1 MANHTSTLAIKLLDG
16 ISGPAKGAAASL
28 GAITKATEAIGKVK
42 GFREQTQRL
51 EELTRAHAK
60 AREGVRNLAGQLMA
74 AEAPSQKMKA
84 AYERATQAADKLGN
98 KLEWQKARVRGAAS
112 ELERMGVSAN
122 NLVGAENR
130 LQSAV
135 MRTTAALQR
144 QEAAALRSQ
153 ARRAALGDA
162 ATIAGGIAA
171 HQGVNIAKKA
181 IVSAANFDIG
191 VRQQRNYA
199 GISKEE
205 QDKLL
210 IPQAKRIGQD
220 TQFSNLDIVE
230 AQTAIMQRLPEQLPR
245 AAVAQAITEEVKNYA
260 LSMKADMKTSAEGI
274 TAYLMQ
280 TGKDISTQTKAVAE
294 ARRASNM
301 LVKMAKIG
309 GMNDEDVQQ
318 FMKYSATSATLA
330 GLSNE
335 TLGALGV
342 GLKRAGFRGDEAGVG
357 IRSISSKLVSPGRK
371 GLDAL
376 TAMGV
381 DYNKFTTM
389 PGGLSAENLEAMQKR
404 RFGKTFSEDQRT
416 RLQAVMEDGDV
427 VGNKDE
433 FIAQVSAIMNE
444 SFEKTKGGK
453 TKAQDAQKIAKLAAD
468 FHQLG
473 VASVD
478 AEGLLAAIL
487 SASPTLQQLNA
498 LLTDKQGGKGG
509 ALAKA
514 LEQLGRDRESLKNTP
529 DDFSKKI
536 ADDIMAG
543 LGGSFERLKG
553 SVENFYQAIGEANS
567 KLLTFSFDKIGNFI
581 DGVSNLG
588 ETARQA
594 ATAVAAAGAVFGA
607 YRSAGLIS
615 ALIRGVSGGGA
626 GAALTSSALALD
638 GSAAALTRAAFA
650 LGAKDV
656 SLPGDGGKPKPKG
669 GVGALLGGATLTGSV
684 AAGTIA
690 AATAIIINDHKPAQP
705 GVTKSN
711 ALPGQEHDDAQRRRK
726 AFNAAQHQRFL
737 EERRQLGAI
746 PEQGE
751 TAGTDAGTRLGS
763 GMAAGMRAQRG
774 VVEAEAGG
782 VYNFIKGLFGKGV
795 DVPVRLNP
803 NGVPSSPAVPAP
815 KSTDAKVSSVR
826 GGNVSVVVNTGSGD
840 PNEIANAVSRKV
852 AESAREAMR
861 GDFSENT

>member
-16 ISGPAKGAAASL
+16 VSGPAKGAAASL
-28 GAITKATEAIGKVK
+28 GAITKATETLGKVRS
-42 GFREQTQRL
+42 FRDATAKLDEMSRAY
-51 EELTRAHAK
+51 AHA
-60 AREGVRNLAGQLMA
+60 RESVRGLAGQLNA
-74 AEAPSQKMKA
+74 ADAPSAKMKA
-84 AYERATQAADKLGN
+84 AYERATAAADKLGN
-98 KLEWQKARVRGAAS
+98 RLEWQKARVRGAAS
-112 ELERMGVSAN
+112 ELERMGVAAN

-130 LQSAV
+130 LQAAV
-135 MRTTAALQR
+135 MRTTAAMQR
-144 QEAAALRSQ
+144 QEAAGQRSQ

-162 ATIAGGIAA
+162 ATVAGGIAA
-171 HQGVNIAKKA
+171 YQGLNIAKKA
-181 IVSAANFDIG
+181 VVAASSFDIG

-199 GISKEE
+199 GITKED
-205 QDKLL
+205 QDRLL

-260 LSMKADMKTSAEGI
+260 LSMRADMKTSAEGI
-274 TAYLMQ
+274 TAFLMQ
-280 TGKDISTQTKAVAE
+280 TGKDISTQDKAVAE

-309 GMNDEDVQQ
+309 GMSDEDVSQ
-318 FMKYSATSATLA
+318 FMKYAATSSTLA

-381 DYNKFTTM
+381 DYNQFTKM
-389 PGGLSAENLEAMQKR
+389 PDGLSAANLEAMQKR
-404 RFGKTFSEDQRT
+404 RFGKTFSDDQRT
-416 RLQAVMEDGDV
+416 RLSTVMEDGDV
-427 VGNKDE
+427 VGNKDD
-433 FIAQVSAIMNE
+433 FIEKVSAIISE
-444 SFEKTKGGK
+444 SFDKTKGGK
-453 TKAQDAQKIAKLAAD
+453 TKAQDSQKIAKLAAD

-498 LLTDKQGGKGG
+498 LFTDKQGGKAG
-509 ALAKA
+509 ALGKA
-514 LEQLGRDRESLKNTP
+514 FEQVGKDRESIKNTP
-529 DDFSKKI
+529 DDFSKNI
-536 ADDIMAG
+536 ATDIMAG

-567 KLLTFSFDKIGNFI
+567 GLLKVSFDKIGNFI
-581 DGVSNLG
+581 DGISNMS
-588 ETARQA
+588 EASRQA
-594 ATAVAAAGAVFGA
+594 ATAVGAAGVAFGA
-607 YRSAGLIS
+607 YKSAGL
-615 ALIRGVSGGGA
+615 VSSLVKGITGGGA
-626 GAALTSSALALD
+626 SSALTGSALALD
-638 GSAAALTRAAFA
+638 GSAAALTRAAIA

-669 GVGALLGGATLTGSV
+669 GVGGLLGGVTAVGSV
-684 AAGTIA
+684 AAGAIVGGA
-690 AATAIIINDHKPAQP
+690 AIIVNDHKPAEP
-705 GVTKSN
+705 GVTREN
-711 ALPGQEHDDAQRRRK
+711 AKPGQEHDFGLNRRK
-726 AFNAAQHQRFL
+726 AATEAARQRIL
-737 EERRQLGAI
+737 ETRRQIEAI
-746 PEQGE
+746 DG
-751 TAGTDAGTRLGS
+751 AGTDAGRNIPEAISS
-763 GMAAGMRAQRG
+763 GITANAPK
-774 VVEAEAGG
+774 VEAASRGIMER
-782 VYNFIKGLFGKGV
+782 IKALLGAGV
-795 DVPVRLNP
+795 DVPVR
-803 NGVPSSPAVPAP
+803 VTPSGTPASPAVPAP

-840 PNEIANAVSRKV
+840 ANEIASAVSQKV

-861 GDFSENT
+861 GDFSDTA